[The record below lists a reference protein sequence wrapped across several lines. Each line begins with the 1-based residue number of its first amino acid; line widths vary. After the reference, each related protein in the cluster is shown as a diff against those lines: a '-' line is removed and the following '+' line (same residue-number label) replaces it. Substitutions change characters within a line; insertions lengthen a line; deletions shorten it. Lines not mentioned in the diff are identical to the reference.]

1 MVRSCLSIVLAAGEG
16 TRMKSSLPKVLHKI
30 AGLPLICHVLKQI
43 ELVGSSQL
51 AVVVGFGAEEV
62 VHVVQ
67 SFVKDVMIFEQK
79 ERLGT
84 AHAVLSARLALQKG
98 VDDVLIIFGD
108 TPLIQKES
116 LYQMRAQL
124 ADGADV
130 VFAGFHTQNPTG
142 YGRLLEKNGQLIAI
156 IEEKDA
162 SDEEK
167 KISFCNGGIL
177 AMHGKYA
184 LSLLEKVDNNNM
196 KKEYYLTDIASLA
209 THEGLDVRV
218 VEIPFEDIVG
228 INNCFELSVADTLWQ
243 KRKAHD
249 LMLSGVTL
257 FKPETI
263 YFSYDTEI
271 EPGVVIE
278 PNVYFGLGVKI
289 QSGAVIHAFSYL
301 EGAVVGMDAQIGPYA
316 RLRPRT
322 ELADSVKIGNFC
334 EVKQAKVGKASKINH
349 LSYIGDAEIG
359 AHTNIGAGTITC
371 NYDGFNKYK
380 TMIGDN
386 AFVGSNTA
394 LVSPLVIG
402 TGSYVASGSVITEN
416 IPMNSMAFG
425 RARQVIKEGYATKFR
440 ARLLEHNLSENKQKK

>member
-43 ELVGSSQL
+43 ELAGSSQL
-51 AVVVGFGAEEV
+51 AVVVGCGAKEV
-62 VHVVQ
+62 THVVQ

-98 VDDVLIIFGD
+98 VDDVLIVFGD
-108 TPLIQKES
+108 TPLIQQDS
-116 LYQMRAQL
+116 LHQMRAQL

-156 IEEKDA
+156 VEEKDA

-177 AMHGKYA
+177 AMRGKHA
-184 LSLLEKVDNNNM
+184 LSLLEKVGNNNV
-196 KKEYYLTDIASLA
+196 KKEYYLTEIASLA
-209 THEGLDVRV
+209 TRKGLDMRV
-218 VEIPFEDIVG
+218 VEVPFEDIVG
-228 INNCFELSVADTLWQ
+228 INNCFELSQADSLWQ
-243 KRKAHD
+243 KRKAHN
-249 LMLSGVTL
+249 LMLSGVTIL
-257 FKPETI
+257 KPETV

-289 QSGAVIHAFSYL
+289 HSGAVVHAFSYL
-301 EGAVVGMDAQIGPYA
+301 EGAVVGTDAQIGPYA
-316 RLRPRT
+316 RLRPGT
-322 ELADSVKIGNFC
+322 ELAKSVKIGNFC
-334 EVKQAKVGKASKINH
+334 EVKQAKVGESSKINH

-380 TMIGDN
+380 TMIGDH

-394 LVSPLVIG
+394 LVSPLIIG
-402 TGSYVASGSVITEN
+402 DGSYVASGSVITEN

-425 RARQVIKEGYATKFR
+425 RARQVIKEGYATQFR
-440 ARLLEHNLSENKQKK
+440 ERLLKKNLSENKQKK

>member
-30 AGLPLICHVLKQI
+30 AGLPLICHVLRQI
-43 ELVGSSQL
+43 ELAGSLQL
-51 AVVVGFGAEEV
+51 AVVVGCGAKEV
-62 VHVVQ
+62 AHVVQ

-84 AHAVLSARLALQKG
+84 AHAVLSARLALQKD
-98 VDDVLIIFGD
+98 VDDVLIVFGD
-108 TPLIQKES
+108 TPLIQQNS
-116 LYQMRAQL
+116 LLEVRAQL

-130 VFAGFHTQNPTG
+130 VFVGFHSPNPTG
-142 YGRLLEKNGQLIAI
+142 YGRLLKKEGKLIAI
-156 IEEKDA
+156 VEEKDA

-167 KISFCNGGIL
+167 KISFCNGGIF
-177 AMHGKYA
+177 AMRGKHA

-209 THEGLDVRV
+209 IRGGLDVRI
-218 VEIPFEDIVG
+218 VEVPFEDIVG
-228 INNCFELSVADTLWQ
+228 INNCFELSEADSLWQ
-243 KRKAHD
+243 KRKAYD

-257 FKPETI
+257 LKPESV

-278 PNVYFGLGVKI
+278 PNVYFGLGVKV

-301 EGAVVGMDAQIGPYA
+301 EGAVVGIDAQVGPYA
-316 RLRPRT
+316 RLRPGT
-322 ELADSVKIGNFC
+322 ELANSVKVGNFC

-359 AHTNIGAGTITC
+359 AHSNIGAGTITC

-402 TGSYVASGSVITEN
+402 DGSYVASGSVITKN
-416 IPMNSMAFG
+416 IPINSMAFG

-440 ARLLEHNLSENKQKK
+440 ARLLEKKQNK